1 MQEDIL
7 FSSLTK
13 EILSASRVIGA
24 HVSWLVPGSWPSC
37 LASGVFWDNSGAA
50 FQRHSVVFSLSPLL
64 VKMLAGVLLAAR
76 FERGLMYFCG
86 PPSVRETH
94 THGIRILLLWAA
106 QRNQP
111 GQPRPAAHKADTAL
125 PARSARL
132 PAGLA
137 LWGWASIR
145 TEGSAEF
152 KSTVRGKHG
161 RTYVTQHFLT

>member
-64 VKMLAGVLLAAR
+64 VKMLGYFWLHALNVAWCISVALLASGKRTLMASVFSCCELHKETSLDSPGLQPTR
-76 FERGLMYFCG
+76 LTLHYQPALQDCRLGWRSEAERRLERRAVLSSRAL
-86 PPSVRETH
+86 SVANMGE
-94 THGIRILLLWAA
+94 
-106 QRNQP
+106 P
-111 GQPRPAAHKADTAL
+111 M
-125 PARSARL
+125 
-132 PAGLA
+132 
-137 LWGWASIR
+137 
-145 TEGSAEF
+145 
-152 KSTVRGKHG
+152 
-161 RTYVTQHFLT
+161 